1 VFCRSPPV
9 RGSPLCC
16 PLVLVCPQAPLCC
29 AFSSALTP
37 LLLADN
43 ALHPLEDSAG
53 EWTGVLTDDVVS
65 QLPLDKAVYLGGRAG
80 TVTVHNARCV
90 HGSKPNLAPNSRPLL
105 LNTFTT
111 ASARAPPAFPPAF
124 PSPLSPAPPA
134 HHTTTT
140 HVPPQPAACAEL
152 TVLALSHCSLT
163 VPVGCQ
169 ACSPT
174 ARTLCIRNPSAATL

>member
-1 VFCRSPPV
+1 MAAPSAAA
-9 RGSPLCC
+9 
-16 PLVLVCPQAPLCC
+16 LVLGCPKPTPAVGDTPHPRYRRC
-29 AFSSALTP
+29 AFLSALTP
-37 LLLADN
+37 RRALRLADN

-111 ASARAPPAFPPAF
+111 ASARAKPPFPTTPITRTVQ
-124 PSPLSPAPPA
+124 PAPLA
-134 HHTTTT
+134 TRT
-140 HVPPQPAACAEL
+140 HACAEL
-152 TVLALSHCSLT
+152 AVLALHCSLT
-163 VPVGCQ
+163 VSVGCQ
-169 ACSPT
+169 ACFPT